1 MRIIFAGTPDFAV
14 PALSKIHNSNH
25 QVVAVY
31 CQPDRPKGRGKV
43 LTSCAVKNFA
53 LENNLDVI
61 QPENFSNE
69 QNLKKL
75 GSLEPD
81 LIIVAAYGQIL
92 SKEVLNLPKFGC
104 LNIHASILPRWR
116 GAAPI
121 ERAILSGDKETG
133 ISIMQMNEG
142 LDTGDILLSR
152 KQNIA
157 NSETAG
163 SLTESLSILG
173 ADLIIETIELLRE
186 LNAKTQDHTKAN
198 YAKKIL
204 KNEALIDWNQ
214 SAENINQMI
223 RAFNP
228 RPIAQSNAEGMEF
241 KDKVLRIIEAEVISS
256 ETSKPPGTVIEQ
268 NKQAC
273 HIATGAGVLSL
284 KRVQLA
290 GKKVVSIK
298 DFNNAYQ
305 LLKLSNS

>member
-104 LNIHASILPRWR
+104 LNIHASLLPRWR

-241 KDKVLRIIEAEVISS
+241 KDKVLRIIEAEVISI

-273 HIATGAGVLSL
+273 HIATGA
-284 KRVQLA
+284 
-290 GKKVVSIK
+290 
-298 DFNNAYQ
+298 
-305 LLKLSNS
+305 

>member
-14 PALSKIHNSNH
+14 PALSKIHNSTH

-75 GSLEPD
+75 ASLEPD

-163 SLTESLSILG
+163 SLTESLSIMG
-173 ADLIIETIELLRE
+173 ADLIMETIEQLPE
-186 LNAKTQDHTKAN
+186 LDARTQDHTKAN

-204 KNEALIDWNQ
+204 KNESRIDWNQ
-214 SAENINQMI
+214 GAENINQMI

-228 RPIAQSNAEGMEF
+228 RPIAQSNADAIDF
-241 KDKVLRIIEAEVISS
+241 KDKVLRIVEAEVILSQ
-256 ETSKPPGTVIEQ
+256 TSKPPGTVIEQ
-268 NKQAC
+268 NKQVC
-273 HIATGAGVLSL
+273 HIATGGGILSL

-290 GKKVVSIK
+290 GKNIVSIK

-305 LLKLSNS
+305 LIKLK

>member
-92 SKEVLNLPKFGC
+92 SKEALNLPKFGC
-104 LNIHASILPRWR
+104 LNIHASLLPRWR

-163 SLTESLSILG
+163 SLTESLSIMG
-173 ADLIIETIELLRE
+173 ADLIMETIEQLPE
-186 LNAKTQDHTKAN
+186 LDARTQDHTKAN

-204 KNEALIDWNQ
+204 KNESRIDWNQ
-214 SAENINQMI
+214 GAENINQMI

-228 RPIAQSNAEGMEF
+228 RPIAQSNADAIDF
-241 KDKVLRIIEAEVISS
+241 KDKVLRIVEAEVILSQ
-256 ETSKPPGTVIEQ
+256 TSKPPGTVIEQ
-268 NKQAC
+268 NKQVC
-273 HIATGAGVLSL
+273 HIATGYGILSL

-290 GKKVVSIK
+290 GKNIVSIK

-305 LLKLSNS
+305 LTKLK

>member
-75 GSLEPD
+75 ISLEPD
-81 LIIVAAYGQIL
+81 IIIVAAYGQIL
-92 SKEVLNLPKFGC
+92 SKEALNLPKFGC
-104 LNIHASILPRWR
+104 LNIHASLLPRWR

-152 KQNIA
+152 KQNIE

-163 SLTESLSILG
+163 SLTESLSIMG
-173 ADLIIETIELLRE
+173 ADLIIETIEQLPE
-186 LNAKTQDHTKAN
+186 LDARTQDHTKAN

-204 KNEALIDWNQ
+204 KNESRIDWNQ

-228 RPIAQSNAEGMEF
+228 RPIAQSNAEAKEF
-241 KDKVLRIIEAEVISS
+241 KDKVLRIVEAEVILSQ
-256 ETSKPPGTVIEQ
+256 TSKPPGTVIEQ
-268 NKQAC
+268 NKQVC
-273 HIATGAGVLSL
+273 HIATGYGILSL

-290 GKKVVSIK
+290 GKNIVSIK

-305 LLKLSNS
+305 LTKLK

>member
-104 LNIHASILPRWR
+104 LNIHASLLPRWR

-173 ADLIIETIELLRE
+173 ADLIMETIELLPE

-204 KNEALIDWNQ
+204 KNEA
-214 SAENINQMI
+214 
-223 RAFNP
+223 
-228 RPIAQSNAEGMEF
+228 
-241 KDKVLRIIEAEVISS
+241 
-256 ETSKPPGTVIEQ
+256 
-268 NKQAC
+268 
-273 HIATGAGVLSL
+273 
-284 KRVQLA
+284 
-290 GKKVVSIK
+290 
-298 DFNNAYQ
+298 
-305 LLKLSNS
+305 

>member
-1 MRIIFAGTPDFAV
+1 MRIIFVGTPDFAV

-25 QVVAVY
+25 QVIAVY

-53 LENNLDVI
+53 LENNLEVI

-69 QNLKKL
+69 QNVEKL
-75 GSLEPD
+75 ASLEPD

-92 SKEVLNLPKFGC
+92 SKEVLDLPKFGC
-104 LNIHASILPRWR
+104 LNIHASLLPRWR

-133 ISIMQMNEG
+133 VSIMQMNEG
-142 LDTGDILLSR
+142 LDTGDTLLTR

-157 NSETAG
+157 NFETAG
-163 SLTESLSILG
+163 SLTESLSIMG
-173 ADLIIETIELLRE
+173 ADLIMETIEQLPE

-204 KNEALIDWNQ
+204 KAEARIDWNQ

-228 RPIAQSNAEGMEF
+228 RPIAQSNAEANEF
-241 KDKVLRIIEAEVISS
+241 KEKVIKIIEAEVISS
-256 ETSKPPGTVIEQ
+256 KTSALPGSVIEQ
-268 NKQAC
+268 NKKVC
-273 HIATGAGVLSL
+273 LIATGDGILSL

-290 GKKVVSIK
+290 GKNVVSIR
-298 DFNNAYQ
+298 DFNNAY
-305 LLKLSNS
+305 KLIRLS

>member
-75 GSLEPD
+75 ASLEPD

-173 ADLIIETIELLRE
+173 ADLIMETIELLPE

-204 KNEALIDWNQ
+204 KNEARIDWNQ

-241 KDKVLRIIEAEVISS
+241 KDKVLRIIEAEVISI

-268 NKQAC
+268 NKQVC
-273 HIATGAGVLSL
+273 HIATSYGILSL
-284 KRVQLA
+284 KKVQLA
-290 GKKVVSIK
+290 GKNIVSIK

-305 LLKLSNS
+305 LIKLK